1 MNGLTYAMKW
11 RMLCAVG
18 GFAALFGGGAL
29 QACQVPVF
37 RYALEN
43 WSTAPWRV
51 RLPDTV
57 LPGSKAGG
65 ANLQIERSTG
75 LAAMELRLPEGEGE
89 EEPVWTGPADAAHWQ
104 SLVDSPA
111 RSELSRRLLAG
122 ESAVWLLLESG
133 DVAKD
138 SSAAAVLEQA
148 LQAAQAELKLP
159 EGVVT
164 PAQLDEPGR
173 KGSPADVLHSDLPLR
188 LVFSVLRLARDDPAE
203 AVLRAMLMKVE
214 PDLADYAG
222 EPMVFAVFGR
232 GRALEPL
239 IGRGIHADNLREAA
253 SYLCGACSCEIKEQN
268 PGMDLLLTAD
278 WTPVDQAP
286 KPEPVRVE
294 PAGPQKITAQVRA
307 RRASLLAAGVLL
319 VAGLAWLRRK

>member
-1 MNGLTYAMKW
+1 
-11 RMLCAVG
+11 MLCAVG
-18 GFAALFGGGAL
+18 GFAALFGAATL

-43 WSTAPWRV
+43 WSPAPWRL
-51 RLPDTV
+51 RLPATELAAV
-57 LPGSKAGG
+57 ESGG
-65 ANLQIERSTG
+65 ANLQIERAAG

-89 EEPVWTGPADAAHWQ
+89 EAPVWTGPADASHWQ

-111 RSELSRRLLAG
+111 RRELTRRLLAG

-133 DVAKD
+133 DAAKD
-138 SSAAAVLEQA
+138 DAAVTVLEQA
-148 LQAAQAELKLP
+148 LRAAQAELKLP

-188 LVFSVLRLARDDPAE
+188 LAFSVLRLSRDDPDE

-239 IGRGIHADNLREAA
+239 IGRGIHVDNIREAA

-278 WTPVDQAP
+278 WAPVDQAP

-294 PAGPQKITAQVRA
+294 PQSPQKITTQERVRRLA
-307 RRASLLAAGVLL
+307 LLAAGVLL

>member
-1 MNGLTYAMKW
+1 MKW

-43 WSTAPWRV
+43 WSPAPWRV
-51 RLPDTV
+51 RLPASE
-57 LPGSKAGG
+57 LAGMEAAG
-65 ANLQIERSTG
+65 ANVEIERVTG

-89 EEPVWTGPADAAHWQ
+89 ETPVWTGPADSPRWR

-111 RSELSRRLLAG
+111 RRELTRRLLAG

-133 DVAKD
+133 DAAKD
-138 SSAAAVLEQA
+138 GAAVAVLEQA
-148 LQAAQAELKLP
+148 LQAAQSELKLP

-173 KGSPADVLHSDLPLR
+173 KGAPVDVLHSDLPLR
-188 LVFSVLRLARDDPAE
+188 LAFSVLRLSRDDPAE

-214 PDLADYAG
+214 PDLAEYAG

-239 IGRGIHADNLREAA
+239 IGRGIHADNIREAA

-268 PGMDLLLTAD
+268 PGMDLLLAAD

-294 PAGPQKITAQVRA
+294 PEGPQKITAQERA

>member
-1 MNGLTYAMKW
+1 
-11 RMLCAVG
+11 MLCAVG
-18 GFAALFGGGAL
+18 GFAALFGGVAL

-43 WSTAPWRV
+43 WSPAPWRL
-51 RLPDTV
+51 RLPATELAGLEAGV
-57 LPGSKAGG
+57 ANLEIERVAGG
-65 ANLQIERSTG
+65 E
-75 LAAMELRLPEGEGE
+75 AMELWLPEGEGVE
-89 EEPVWTGPADAAHWQ
+89 SPVWTGPADEAHWT

-111 RSELSRRLLAG
+111 RRELTRRLLAG

-133 DVAKD
+133 DAAKD
-138 SSAAAVLEQA
+138 EAAVAVLEQA
-148 LQAAQAELKLP
+148 LQAAQTELKLP

-164 PAQLDEPGR
+164 PSQLDEPGR

-188 LVFSVLRLARDDPAE
+188 LAFSVLRLSRDDPNE

-214 PDLADYAG
+214 PDLAEYAG

-239 IGRGIHADNLREAA
+239 IGRGIHADNIREAA

-278 WTPVDQAP
+278 WAPVDQAP
-286 KPEPVRVE
+286 KPELVRME
-294 PAGPQKITAQVRA
+294 PSAPRKITAQERA
-307 RRASLLAAGVLL
+307 RRLALLAAVVLL
-319 VAGLAWLRRK
+319 AGGLARLWRK

>member
-1 MNGLTYAMKW
+1 
-11 RMLCAVG
+11 MLCAVS
-18 GFAALFGGGAL
+18 GFAALFGGVAL

-43 WSTAPWRV
+43 WSPAPWRT
-51 RLPDTV
+51 RLPATE
-57 LPGSKAGG
+57 LAELQAGA
-65 ANLQIERSTG
+65 ANLEIERATG
-75 LAAMELRLPEGEGE
+75 VAALELRLPEGEGE
-89 EEPVWTGPADAAHWQ
+89 ETPVWTGPADVAHWT
-104 SLVDSPA
+104 SLLDSPT
-111 RSELSRRLLAG
+111 RRELTRRLLAG

-133 DVAKD
+133 DAAKD
-138 SSAAAVLEQA
+138 GAAVAVLEQA
-148 LQAAQAELKLP
+148 LQAAQSELKLP

-188 LVFSVLRLARDDPAE
+188 LAFSVLRLGRDDPAE

-214 PDLADYAG
+214 PDLGDYAG

-239 IGRGIHADNLREAA
+239 IGRGIHPDNIREAA

-268 PGMDLLLTAD
+268 PGMDLLLAAD

-294 PAGPQKITAQVRA
+294 PEGPRKITTQERA

>member
-1 MNGLTYAMKW
+1 
-11 RMLCAVG
+11 MLCAVG
-18 GFAALFGGGAL
+18 GFAALFGAATL

-43 WSTAPWRV
+43 WSPASWRL
-51 RLPDTV
+51 RLPATE
-57 LPGSKAGG
+57 LAGLETGG
-65 ANLQIERSTG
+65 ANLEIKRAAG

-89 EEPVWTGPADAAHWQ
+89 EAPVWTGPADTSHWQ

-111 RSELSRRLLAG
+111 RRELTRRLLAG

-133 DVAKD
+133 DAAKD
-138 SSAAAVLEQA
+138 GAAVTVLEQA

-173 KGSPADVLHSDLPLR
+173 QGSPADVLHSDLPLR
-188 LVFSVLRLARDDPAE
+188 LAFSVLRLSRDDPAE

-239 IGRGIHADNLREAA
+239 IGRGIHADNIREAA

-278 WTPVDQAP
+278 WAPVDQAP
-286 KPEPVRVE
+286 KPEPVRME
-294 PAGPQKITAQVRA
+294 PQSPQKITTQERVRRLA
-307 RRASLLAAGVLL
+307 LLAAGVLL

>member
-1 MNGLTYAMKW
+1 
-11 RMLCAVG
+11 MLCAVS
-18 GFAALFGGGAL
+18 GFAALFGGVAL

-43 WSTAPWRV
+43 WSPAPWRA
-51 RLPDTV
+51 RLPATE
-57 LPGSKAGG
+57 LSGMEAAG
-65 ANLQIERSTG
+65 ANVEIERVTG
-75 LAAMELRLPEGEGE
+75 LAALELRLPEGEGE
-89 EEPVWTGPADAAHWQ
+89 ETPVWTGPADAAHWT
-104 SLVDSPA
+104 SLLDSPT
-111 RSELSRRLLAG
+111 RRELTRRLLAG

-133 DVAKD
+133 DAAKD
-138 SSAAAVLEQA
+138 GAAVAVLEQA
-148 LQAAQAELKLP
+148 LQAAQSELKLP

-188 LVFSVLRLARDDPAE
+188 LAFSVLRLGRDDPAE

-214 PDLADYAG
+214 PDLAEYAG

-239 IGRGIHADNLREAA
+239 IGRGIHADNIREAA

-278 WTPVDQAP
+278 WAPVDQAP

-294 PAGPQKITAQVRA
+294 PQSPTTITGQERL
-307 RRASLLAAGVLL
+307 RRLALLAAVVLL
-319 VAGLAWLRRK
+319 VAGLAGLRRK